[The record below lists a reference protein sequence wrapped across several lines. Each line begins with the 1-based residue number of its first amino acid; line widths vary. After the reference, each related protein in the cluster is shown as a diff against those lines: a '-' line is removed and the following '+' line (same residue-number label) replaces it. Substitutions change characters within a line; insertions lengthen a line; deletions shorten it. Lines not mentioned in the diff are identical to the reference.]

1 MRPLADISKIYTERE
16 NLAAHKFHQRQIM
29 EKAKRRNLVVQ
40 YYNWEWKFLDPET
53 GREYFTQAMADDEAI
68 LWLNNLS
75 KQEMPGRQD

>member
-53 GREYFTQAMADDEAI
+53 GRSI
-68 LWLNNLS
+68 SHKLWLMTRRLY
-75 KQEMPGRQD
+75 G